1 MFLWGAG
8 AKCVAFLQ
16 LLDPLRKYIT
26 KIIDINPKKQ
36 GMFIAG
42 SGHEIVAPEYLKKI
56 NEKIYLIVMNENYLE
71 EIKECVSRMGINQVS
86 YMTLHE

>member
-1 MFLWGAG
+1 
-8 AKCVAFLQ
+8 
-16 LLDPLRKYIT
+16 
-26 KIIDINPKKQ
+26 
-36 GMFIAG
+36 MFIAG